1 MRQASLSI
9 EKLILAH
16 PRGFCAGV
24 VRAIDVV
31 ERALEVCGGKVYVR
45 HEIIHNRHVVEGLR
59 KKGAIF
65 VEDLSEVPSGSW
77 VIFSA
82 HGVGPQVVREA
93 SERRLHSIDATCP
106 LVTKVHLEAIA
117 LAKRG
122 YTILLIGHADHVET
136 VGTMSEAPEAMK
148 LVSSVE
154 DAEKAAVP
162 DPEKVAYLTQT
173 TLSLDDT
180 QEIVE
185 VLRRRFPKLHGPA
198 KDDICYA
205 TQNRQNA
212 VKELAPHVD
221 LILVLGAPNSSNS
234 LRLCEVAKSQG
245 LPSYLIERASDIKD
259 DWLAGKKVVGLTA
272 GASAPEILVQEVVRV
287 FKDRYG
293 VREVTELETIKE
305 DMVFSLP
312 YKLTLMME
320 NPASPAAPKA

>member
-136 VGTMSEAPEAMK
+136 VGTMSEEPEAMK

-198 KDDICYA
+198 QDDICYA

>member
-1 MRQASLSI
+1 MRQASISI

-65 VEDLSEVPSGSW
+65 VEALSEVPSGSW